1 MARALRDLRASCCGK
16 LMTKSKHVRCPCVAP
31 AVSLIPIGMV
41 VVPVISYVGF
51 AQNKHRLD
59 HSATGCSMKHAFHI
73 RIELRTVP
81 PRGTPLKK
89 GYHIWIRKLAL
100 SVSCMW
106 RQRFLNSRASTMW
119 TIVVLGLA
127 LSCVFLL
134 ASLLLVAMPL
144 FVTSS
149 FLLLVV
155 WPGGTSR
162 FLLPQPLDHV
172 NQLWPA
178 SMTHSMSRVR
188 RAHSESYSAIQ
199 L

>member
-1 MARALRDLRASCCGK
+1 MRCIFDYSGQLGDGPVCANRKIEGSSGNKAAQLSKCMARALRDLRASCCGK

-89 GYHIWIRKLAL
+89 GYHI
-100 SVSCMW
+100 
-106 RQRFLNSRASTMW
+106 
-119 TIVVLGLA
+119 
-127 LSCVFLL
+127 
-134 ASLLLVAMPL
+134 
-144 FVTSS
+144 
-149 FLLLVV
+149 
-155 WPGGTSR
+155 
-162 FLLPQPLDHV
+162 
-172 NQLWPA
+172 
-178 SMTHSMSRVR
+178 
-188 RAHSESYSAIQ
+188 
-199 L
+199 